1 MDPPTARHMDHP
13 RPRPPPNDALRP
25 DSTPIDVRRST
36 VALAVLLVLLVI
48 ALIGLATSG
57 GGSGTTGRAD
67 PRERTNAPLSS
78 QLTQLDRAIDGS
90 RR

>member
-1 MDPPTARHMDHP
+1 M
-13 RPRPPPNDALRP
+13 
-25 DSTPIDVRRST
+25 RRST

-57 GGSGTTGRAD
+57 GGSGTTGRGPTRASA
-67 PRERTNAPLSS
+67 NAPLSS
-78 QLTQLDRAIDGS
+78 QLTQLDRAIDNS